1 MISKIAYIANQM
13 LSVYYVLSQQ
23 QQLYFLMLDVILHQL
38 MHLYVISQ
46 TVSDVHHLYIVHN
59 VLKDTLLNL
68 MEPAYKIPV
77 IKIVF
82 YVI

>member
-1 MISKIAYIANQM
+1 MIFKIAYIVKQM
-13 LSVYYVLSQQ
+13 LSVYCVLTQQ

-38 MHLYVISQ
+38 AHLYVIFQ

-68 MEPAYKIPV
+68 MEAAYQILV
-77 IKIVF
+77 IKIVS

>member
-1 MISKIAYIANQM
+1 MISKIAYIVKQI

-38 MHLYVISQ
+38 VHLYVISQ
-46 TVSDVHHLYIVHN
+46 TVSDVHHLCIVHN
-59 VLKDTLLNL
+59 VVKDLLLNL
-68 MEPAYKIPV
+68 MEPAYKIHV
-77 IKIVF
+77 IKIVS